1 MHQTVIENRGLRFST
16 LLAGFSMEFNPFHY
30 HVSKVI
36 DLDAVKSFENGE
48 GVRLI
53 APQDACKLQP
63 FSQVYSHG
71 NID

>member
-1 MHQTVIENRGLRFST
+1 MNTSEVWLKRFSAICT
-16 LLAGFSMEFNPFHY
+16 KF
-30 HVSKVI
+30 
-36 DLDAVKSFENGE
+36 FENGE